1 MEASVAPLE
10 VVVRGRTFRLNAPA
24 NERETLADAILTVQS
39 KCDSIATLQP
49 SADSER
55 VLLLVALELAA
66 QRGSSSNESG
76 ERLPAAEQSAHAARI
91 TALQEQLDLA
101 LSRAASASQA

>member
-1 MEASVAPLE
+1 MEVSLVPLE

-24 NERETLADAILTVQS
+24 SERETLADAILTVQA
-39 KCDSIATLQP
+39 KCDSIAALQP

-66 QRGSSSNESG
+66 QRESDVQSG
-76 ERLPAAEQSAHAARI
+76 QVPAAALSAHAARI
-91 TALQEQLDLA
+91 TALQDQLDLA

>member
-1 MEASVAPLE
+1 METSFAPLE

-24 NERETLADAILTVQS
+24 NERETLADAILTVQA

-66 QRGSSSNESG
+66 QHRAASDEQD

>member
-10 VVVRGRTFRLNAPA
+10 VIVRGRTFRLNAPA
-24 NERETLADAILTVQS
+24 SERETLADAILTVQS
-39 KCDSIATLQP
+39 RCDAIATLQP

-66 QRGSSSNESG
+66 QRGLSDEAG
-76 ERLPAAEQSAHAARI
+76 GRLPTAAQSAHTARI